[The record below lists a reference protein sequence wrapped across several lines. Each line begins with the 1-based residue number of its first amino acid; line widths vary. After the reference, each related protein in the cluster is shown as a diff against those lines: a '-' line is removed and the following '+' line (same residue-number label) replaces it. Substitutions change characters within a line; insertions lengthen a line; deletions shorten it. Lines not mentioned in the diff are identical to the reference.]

1 MDIKFENKFSSKTAL
16 LLVCFSGKQIL
27 NTNILSEA
35 TRKLVKD
42 FTSKNKNKHNII
54 QTINLS
60 ENKNINHIIL
70 AKPDDTKK
78 INSFQYEEFGGK
90 VFTHIEKQ
98 GIQEISV
105 LIDGV
110 EKSLKLNIESIIN

>member
-54 QTINLS
+54 QTINLNPRANKYGVKHEIHPNLLVQHFYLPRTLWPS
-60 ENKNINHIIL
+60 EL
-70 AKPDDTKK
+70 LGT
-78 INSFQYEEFGGK
+78 F
-90 VFTHIEKQ
+90 
-98 GIQEISV
+98 
-105 LIDGV
+105 
-110 EKSLKLNIESIIN
+110 